1 MKKLKFLPFALMLLI
16 TLTGCMRNT
25 TSRGGDE
32 SLTNNVSIFTYSLSK
47 QTQSEVDDAKETIV
61 ITEMLSD
68 STLSTS
74 DSVATKTTNFIHS
87 VKDKMEG
94 LGYKLISTD
103 TNGVGEQG
111 YKIFITLIF
120 ERK

>member
-1 MKKLKFLPFALMLLI
+1 MKKLKFLPFALMLLV

-25 TSRGGDE
+25 TSGGDE
-32 SLTNNVSIFTYSLSK
+32 SLTNNVSLFNYSLSK

-61 ITEMLSD
+61 ITEMLGD
-68 STLSTS
+68 NTLSS
-74 DSVATKTTNFIHS
+74 SESVATKTTSFIHS

-94 LGYKLISTD
+94 FGYKLISTD
-103 TNGVGEQG
+103 TNGMGEQG
-111 YKIFITLIF
+111 YKVFITLIF

>member
-47 QTQSEVDDAKETIV
+47 QTQSEVDDAKETIAD
-61 ITEMLSD
+61 M
-68 STLSTS
+68 
-74 DSVATKTTNFIHS
+74 
-87 VKDKMEG
+87 
-94 LGYKLISTD
+94 TD
-103 TNGVGEQG
+103 
-111 YKIFITLIF
+111 
-120 ERK
+120 